1 MKSILLKADEREVT
15 GKRVKKLR
23 QTGKLP
29 VGVYG
34 KEVKSLSLSVDTKE
48 FLKVHDKVGETGL
61 VELEFGSKKLPT
73 LIADVQWHPLTRLP
87 LHVQF
92 HAVNLTEKI
101 KAKVPVELLGESPA
115 VQNKI
120 GLLLQ
125 TLMEVEVEA
134 LPVDLPEK
142 LTIDVSR
149 LTEIDQQITVG
160 ELKIS
165 SNIELLTP
173 KEEIIVK
180 VAPAVS
186 AEVKKEA
193 EEEAAKK
200 AAAATATPAEGTQPT
215 ITETPVK
222 EETKGEEKKKE

>member
-1 MKSILLKADEREVT
+1 MKSILLKADEREVA

-34 KEVKSLSLSVDTKE
+34 KDSKSLSLSVDTKE
-48 FLKVHDKVGETGL
+48 FLKVYDQAGETGL
-61 VELEFGSKKLPT
+61 VELQFASKKLPT

-87 LHVQF
+87 LHAQF

-101 KAKVPVELLGESPA
+101 KANVPVELVGESPA

-134 LPVDLPEK
+134 LPADLPEK
-142 LTIDVSR
+142 LTIDVSG
-149 LTEIDQQITVG
+149 LTEVDQQITVG
-160 ELKIS
+160 ELKIPS
-165 SNIELLTP
+165 GVELLTS

-186 AEVKKEA
+186 AQAKKEA

-200 AAAATATPAEGTQPT
+200 AAAATAAAPVEGTPT
-215 ITETPVK
+215 PTTETPVK
-222 EETKGEEKKKE
+222 EETKTEEKK